1 MSRKSYVV
9 VPNVLIMVPGSSA
22 AKRLLVAL
30 LGYSMPRRKKGVS
43 VRSTSRSYR
52 ELREL
57 SGIQSDT
64 TLHNAIRQLVEMKI
78 LKCINHYAYSYARER
93 MERTRNVY
101 ELDAAYLRHL
111 SDQGGYALIPCAL
124 LSCKLTNAQFAVALL
139 LYKLAGSRGV
149 ARPSIRQ
156 IAAMLGIA
164 KSTVCLALRCFR
176 EMQLFIRILRKY
188 VGRHG
193 GTGYRKNRYC
203 VTDSP
208 YVVSQAQPEKTV
220 ILSFCPKD
228 NRQLFFSN
236 RGWSEKW
243 RTRVINR
250 IT

>member
-43 VRSTSRSYR
+43 VRSTSRSYK

-111 SDQGGYALIPCAL
+111 SDQGGYALIPRAL

-208 YVVSQAQPEKTV
+208 FAISRKKYCKKPSVRLICSERSGQFFFFKGGG
-220 ILSFCPKD
+220 PK
-228 NRQLFFSN
+228 NGEQELLTS
-236 RGWSEKW
+236 
-243 RTRVINR
+243 
-250 IT
+250 